1 MIDPNTSDFNI
12 GVVAPFECL
21 KEGWAAIKD
30 RYWLFLGL
38 ALVALLIGG
47 AVPIVLIG
55 PMMCGLYLCLFA
67 QMRGQPVEFGDLF
80 KGFDYFV
87 QGLVA
92 AAIQTVPI
100 FIVLVPSYAIIFAF
114 SIATMPHDRYAREQG
129 PPAGFFI
136 GMMFFVLVMM
146 VVSLAIHLLFVFAY
160 PLIVDRKLSGWDAI
174 KLSARASMKNFGG
187 MLGLVL
193 LNTLISFLGVFA
205 CYVGAIFVLP
215 ISFAAYAAAYRRI
228 FPDMAPTLMSPPP
241 PPPPSSWA

>member
-1 MIDPNTSDFNI
+1 MMNPNTSDFNI

-38 ALVALLIGG
+38 TLVAMLIGG

-55 PMMCGLYLCLFA
+55 SMMCGLYLCLFA

-100 FIVLVPSYAIIFAF
+100 FIVLVPAYAMFFAF
-114 SIATMPHDRYAREQG
+114 TIASMPHDRYARDQG
-129 PPAGFFI
+129 PPPGFII
-136 GMMFFVLVMM
+136 GVILFVLVML
-146 VVSLAIHLLFVFAY
+146 VISLAIHILFVFAY

-187 MLGLVL
+187 MLGLIL
-193 LNTLISFLGVFA
+193 LNFLLGILGVFA
-205 CYVGAIFVLP
+205 CYVGMFFVMP
-215 ISFAAYAAAYRRI
+215 ISFASYAAAYRRI
-228 FPDMAPTLMSPPP
+228 FPEIAPSTMAPPLPPA
-241 PPPPSSWA
+241 SWA

>member
-1 MIDPNTSDFNI
+1 MMNPNPADFNS

-30 RYWLFLGL
+30 QYWLFLGL
-38 ALVALLIGG
+38 SLVAMLIGG

-67 QMRGQPVEFGDLF
+67 KMRGQPVEFGDLF

-100 FIVLVPSYAIIFAF
+100 FIVLVPSYLIFF
-114 SIATMPHDRYAREQG
+114 VFWIATMPHDRYAREQG
-129 PPAGFFI
+129 PPVGFFI
-136 GMMFFVLVMM
+136 GLVLFVLVM
-146 VVSLAIHLLFVFAY
+146 VTLSLVIHILFVFAY

-174 KLSARASMKNFGG
+174 RLSARASMKNFGG

-193 LNTLISFLGVFA
+193 LNTALGILGVFA
-205 CYVGAIFVLP
+205 CYVGVFFVIP
-215 ISFAAYAAAYRRI
+215 ISFAGYAAAYRRI
-228 FPDMAPTLMSPPP
+228 FPEIAPGVMSPPP
-241 PPPPSSWA
+241 PPASWA

>member
-1 MIDPNTSDFNI
+1 MMNPNTEDFNS
-12 GVVAPFECL
+12 GVVSPVECL

-38 ALVALLIGG
+38 ALVAMLIGG

-55 PMMCGLYLCLFA
+55 PMMCGLGLCLFA
-67 QMRGQPVEFGDLF
+67 QMRGQPVEFGVLF

-100 FIVLVPSYAIIFAF
+100 LIVLIPSYAIIFAF
-114 SIATMPHDRYAREQG
+114 SIATMPHDRSAREQG

-136 GMMFFVLVMM
+136 GMMLFVLVMM

-174 KLSARASMKNFGG
+174 RLSARASMKNFGG
-187 MLGLVL
+187 MLGLIL
-193 LNTLISFLGVFA
+193 LNALLGVLGVLA
-205 CYVGAIFVLP
+205 CYVGVFFVMP
-215 ISFAAYAAAYRRI
+215 ISFASYAAAYRRI
-228 FPDMAPTLMSPPP
+228 FPDIAPSLASPPP
-241 PPPPSSWA
+241 PPASWA

>member
-1 MIDPNTSDFNI
+1 MMNPNTSDFNI
-12 GVVAPFECL
+12 GVVAPVECL

-38 ALVALLIGG
+38 SLVAMLIGG

-92 AAIQTVPI
+92 AAIQTVPL

-129 PPAGFFI
+129 PPVGFFI
-136 GMMFFVLVMM
+136 CMMLFVIVMM
-146 VVSLAIHLLFVFAY
+146 VVSLTIHLLFVFAY

-187 MLGLVL
+187 MLGLIL
-193 LNTLISFLGVFA
+193 LNFLLGMLGVLA
-205 CYVGAIFVLP
+205 CYVGVFFVMP
-215 ISFAAYAAAYRRI
+215 ISFAGYAAAYRRI
-228 FPDMAPTLMSPPP
+228 FPEIAPSLVSPPP
-241 PPPPSSWA
+241 PPASWA

>member
-1 MIDPNTSDFNI
+1 MMNPDPLEFNS

-38 ALVALLIGG
+38 ALVAMLIGG

-55 PMMCGLYLCLFA
+55 PMMCGLYLCLFGK
-67 QMRGQPVEFGDLF
+67 MRGAPVEFGDLF

-87 QGLVA
+87 PGLVA

-100 FIVLVPSYAIIFAF
+100 FVLVFPAYFIFAIF
-114 SIATMPHDRYAREQG
+114 MFATMPHDRYARAEG
-129 PPAGFFI
+129 PPAVFFLGLI
-136 GMMFFVLVMM
+136 VFVLFVLI
-146 VVSLAIHLLFVFAY
+146 VSLVIHILFLFAY

-193 LNTLISFLGVFA
+193 LNAGLGILGVFA
-205 CYVGAIFVLP
+205 CYVGVFFVIP
-215 ISFAAYAAAYRRI
+215 ISFAGYAAAYRRI
-228 FPDMAPTLMSPPP
+228 FPDIAPSLMSPPP
-241 PPPPSSWA
+241 PPASWA

>member
-1 MIDPNTSDFNI
+1 MMNPNTSDFNS

-38 ALVALLIGG
+38 ALVAMLIGG

-55 PMMCGLYLCLFA
+55 PMMCGLYLCLFGK
-67 QMRGQPVEFGDLF
+67 MRGAPVEFGDLF

-87 QGLVA
+87 PGLVA

-100 FIVLVPSYAIIFAF
+100 FVLVFPAYFIFAIF
-114 SIATMPHDRYAREQG
+114 MFATMPHDRYARAEG
-129 PPAGFFI
+129 PPAVFFLGLI
-136 GMMFFVLVMM
+136 VFVLFVLI
-146 VVSLAIHLLFVFAY
+146 VSLVIHILFLFAY

-193 LNTLISFLGVFA
+193 LNAGLGILGVFA
-205 CYVGAIFVLP
+205 CYVGVFFVIP
-215 ISFAAYAAAYRRI
+215 ISFAGYAAAYRRI
-228 FPDMAPTLMSPPP
+228 FPDIAPSLMSPPP
-241 PPPPSSWA
+241 PPASWA

>member
-1 MIDPNTSDFNI
+1 MMNPNPSDFNS

-38 ALVALLIGG
+38 ALVAMLIGG

-55 PMMCGLYLCLFA
+55 PMMCGLYLCLFGK
-67 QMRGQPVEFGDLF
+67 MRGAPVEFGDLF

-87 QGLVA
+87 PGLVA

-100 FIVLVPSYAIIFAF
+100 FVLVFPAYFIFAIF
-114 SIATMPHDRYAREQG
+114 MFATMPHDRYARAEG
-129 PPAGFFI
+129 PPAVFFLGLI
-136 GMMFFVLVMM
+136 VFVLFVLI
-146 VVSLAIHLLFVFAY
+146 VSLVIHILFLFAY

-193 LNTLISFLGVFA
+193 LNAGLGILGVFA
-205 CYVGAIFVLP
+205 CYVGVFFVIP
-215 ISFAAYAAAYRRI
+215 ISFAGYAAAYRRI
-228 FPDMAPTLMSPPP
+228 FPDIAPSLMSPPP
-241 PPPPSSWA
+241 PPASWA

>member
-1 MIDPNTSDFNI
+1 MMNPNTSDFNI

-21 KEGWAAIKD
+21 KEGWAVIKD

-38 ALVALLIGG
+38 ALVAMLIGG

-87 QGLVA
+87 QGPVA
-92 AAIQTVPI
+92 AAIQTVPLL
-100 FIVLVPSYAIIFAF
+100 IVLVPAYAIIFAF
-114 SIATMPHDRYAREQG
+114 SIATMPHDRSAGEQG

-136 GMMFFVLVMM
+136 GMMVFVLIMM

-174 KLSARASMKNFGG
+174 KLSARASTKNLGG
-187 MLGLVL
+187 MLGLIL
-193 LNTLISFLGVFA
+193 LNFLLGLLGVLA
-205 CYVGAIFVLP
+205 CYVGVFFVMP
-215 ISFAAYAAAYRRI
+215 ISFAGYAAAYRRI
-228 FPDMAPTLMSPPP
+228 FPDLAPSIVSPPP
-241 PPPPSSWA
+241 PPANWA

>member
-1 MIDPNTSDFNI
+1 MMNPNASDFKI

-38 ALVALLIGG
+38 ALVAKLLGG

-55 PMMCGLYLCLFA
+55 PMMCGWYVCIFA

-92 AAIQTVPI
+92 AAIQTVPL
-100 FIVLVPSYAIIFAF
+100 FIVLVPAYAMFFAF
-114 SIATMPHDRYAREQG
+114 TIASMPHDRYARDQG
-129 PPAGFFI
+129 PPAGFIVGIFL
-136 GMMFFVLVMM
+136 FVLVMM
-146 VVSLAIHLLFVFAY
+146 VISLAIHILFVFAY

-193 LNTLISFLGVFA
+193 LNTGLTFLGAFA
-205 CYVGAIFVLP
+205 CYVGAIFVIP
-215 ISFAAYAAAYRRI
+215 ITFAADAAAYRRV
-228 FPDMAPTLMSPPP
+228 FPYIAPTLMSPPP
-241 PPPPSSWA
+241 PPASWA

>member
-1 MIDPNTSDFNI
+1 MMNPNPSDFNS

-38 ALVALLIGG
+38 SVVAMLIGG

-100 FIVLVPSYAIIFAF
+100 FIVLVPSYLIFFAF
-114 SIATMPHDRYAREQG
+114 SIATLPHDRYAREQG

-136 GMMFFVLVMM
+136 GMCLLVLVMM
-146 VVSLAIHLLFVFAY
+146 VISLAIHILFVFAY

-193 LNTLISFLGVFA
+193 LNFLLGILGVLA
-205 CYVGAIFVLP
+205 CYVGVFFVIP
-215 ISFAAYAAAYRRI
+215 ISFASYAAAYRRI
-228 FPDMAPTLMSPPP
+228 FPDIAPSLMSPPP
-241 PPPPSSWA
+241 PPASWA